1 MKKKSDGEQYIYS
14 FKIILIGDS
23 FVGKTSLILRFCKAK
38 YDDHA
43 TSTVGL
49 DTQKKYIKRD
59 DKKIELIIWDTA
71 GEERYRSLAKNCCN
85 KMDGVVFVFDLG
97 VKETFKNIKT
107 WYKNLEEIVDFK
119 KVGIVLVGNKCD
131 GKKDVTKDKIMEY
144 AKQKNMEYIATSAKE
159 NINVNEI
166 FIKLLD
172 DIINKNKDRE
182 EEKRQKFG
190 KISILD
196 EEESFKK
203 RKKCC

>member
-1 MKKKSDGEQYIYS
+1 MKKNDEEKNIYS

-38 YDDHA
+38 YDDHSV
-43 TSTVGL
+43 STIGI

-85 KMDGVVFVFDLG
+85 QMDGIVFVFDLG
-97 VKETFKNIKT
+97 AKETFKNIKI
-107 WYKNLEEIVDFK
+107 WYKNLEEMVDFK
-119 KVGIVLVGNKCD
+119 KVGVVLVGNKCD
-131 GKKDVTKDKIMEY
+131 KENEISEEKILDY
-144 AKQKNMEYIATSAKE
+144 SNQKNMEYIAVSAKK

-172 DIINKNKDRE
+172 DIMNKNKDNQK
-182 EEKRQKFG
+182 EKMKKFG
-190 KISILD
+190 KISIM
-196 EEESFKK
+196 EEEETVQKK
-203 RKKCC
+203 KKCC